1 MVGSNATT
9 GVNKMKTITM
19 KKNLCATMASLALGS
34 LMILSPT
41 SHAQDSAPSTNQ
53 PPPGAGGPGGRR
65 GNPLDAMKQQLNLTD
80 DQVEKLKPILKE
92 QQDKMKALRA
102 DTTLSRE
109 DMMAK
114 RKELQ
119 AALSDKVKDILTPD
133 QFVKWQKMAQ
143 NRGGRR
149 GPQGAPGAG
158 QPGQSGGTPPPAA
171 GNPGN

>member
-9 GVNKMKTITM
+9 GVKRKKTTDM
-19 KKNLCATMASLALGS
+19 KKHVCATMASLALGS
-34 LMILSPT
+34 LMVLSPA
-41 SHAQDSAPSTNQ
+41 SRAQDNPPSTNQ
-53 PPPGAGGPGGRR
+53 PPGAAAPGGRR

-92 QQDKMKALRA
+92 QQEKMKALRA

-119 AALSDKVKDILTPD
+119 AGLSAKVKDILTPD
-133 QFVKWQKMAQ
+133 QFTKWQTMVQ
-143 NRGGRR
+143 NRGRR
-149 GPQGAPGAG
+149 GQKGAPGAG
-158 QPGQSGGTPPPAA
+158 QPGQGGATPPPAA
-171 GNPGN
+171 ANPGN